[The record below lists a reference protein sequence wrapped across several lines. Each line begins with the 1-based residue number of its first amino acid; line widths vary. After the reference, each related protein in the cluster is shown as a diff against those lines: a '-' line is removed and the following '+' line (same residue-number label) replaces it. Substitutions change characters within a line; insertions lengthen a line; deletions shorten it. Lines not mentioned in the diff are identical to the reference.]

1 MSTYSIAARVTL
13 SGDGVSSDG
22 INISELQ
29 TYNIT
34 QPTVESAALTV
45 PTAKTQFST
54 FDGTTN
60 TSARLLYIKNT
71 GLPINGNITLGVQGL
86 GNATTFITVS
96 GDPTADQ
103 TITIISTDGTSKV
116 YTAKDSED
124 VNNRQFKRDGTD
136 IQVAASIEACIEAA
150 AGHGGKISIS
160 NDGAGTLRLT
170 QFTAGT
176 AGNTTV
182 TSTLAN
188 VRTGNF
194 LGGTIDNN
202 NFATIKPGEWLTLP
216 IAANTLVN
224 TTATLETPCEYGWY
238 TIV

>member
-22 INISELQ
+22 INISELK

-45 PTAKTQFST
+45 ETGKAQFST

-71 GLPINGNITLGVQGL
+71 GLPIDGNISLSAEGA
-86 GNATTFITVS
+86 GNATTFITVV
-96 GDPTADQ
+96 GDPTLDQ

-116 YTAKDSED
+116 YTAKNSE
-124 VNNRQFKRDGTD
+124 NTASREFLRTGTD
-136 IQVAASIEACIEAA
+136 IQVAASLEACIEAS
-150 AGHGGKISIS
+150 AGHAGKISIS

-170 QFTAGT
+170 QGTAGT

-194 LGGTIDNN
+194 LGGTITTN
-202 NFATIKPGEWLTLP
+202 NFATIKPGEWLTVP
-216 IAANTLVN
+216 VAANIKIT
-224 TTATLETPCEYGWY
+224 TTATLDTPCEYGWY

>member
-22 INISELQ
+22 INISELK

-45 PTAKTQFST
+45 PTVKTQFST

-71 GLPINGNITLGVQGL
+71 GLPINGNISLGAEGA
-86 GNATTFITVS
+86 GNATTFIYVL

-103 TITIISTDGTSKV
+103 TITLISSDGTSKV
-116 YTAKDSED
+116 YTAKDAEN
-124 VNNRQFKRDGTD
+124 VNNREFKRTGTD
-136 IQVAASIEACIEAA
+136 VEVAASLEACIEAA
-150 AGHGGKISIS
+150 AGHAGKISI
-160 NDGAGTLRLT
+160 NNVGGGLLRLT

-176 AGNTTV
+176 EGNTTV

-188 VRTGNF
+188 VKTGNF
-194 LGGTIDNN
+194 LGGTVTNN
-202 NFATIKPGEWLTLP
+202 GFAIIKPGEWLTIP
-216 IAANTLVN
+216 IAANTKLN